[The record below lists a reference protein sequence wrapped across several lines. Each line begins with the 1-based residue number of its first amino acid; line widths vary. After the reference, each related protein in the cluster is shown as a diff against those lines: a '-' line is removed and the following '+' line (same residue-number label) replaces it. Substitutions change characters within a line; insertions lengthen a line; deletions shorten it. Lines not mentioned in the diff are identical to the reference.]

1 MTEPP
6 RIMMEVVAYFADKE
20 SHLAPSEIDVV
31 MGLPKGRAHDLI
43 CLWWREWN
51 VPRRDYKGM
60 R

>member
-1 MTEPP
+1 
-6 RIMMEVVAYFADKE
+6 MMEVVAYFADRE

-51 VPRRDYKGM
+51 VPRRDYRGM